1 IFPDDFYR
9 ELRENLPE
17 AQQMSTVESLG
28 RVSIGVNPGRVVMP
42 LTRENCAR
50 LGGRKGQFWE
60 RLGSWL
66 MGDTFGQMMIRKFG
80 PWLEQRFPDL
90 SQARL
95 QDEALIQREETHFGL
110 GPHTDAG
117 SKVLAFHFYLP
128 ADASTSQLG
137 TSIYAPKD
145 PAFVCPGGPYYP
157 HADFRRM

>member
-1 IFPDDFYR
+1 MSSDAEAHVLYRIGNALVLEYPYPHILVRDIFPDDFYR

-28 RVSIGVNPGRVVMP
+28 RVSIGVNPGRVVLP

-95 QDEALIQREETHFGL
+95 QHEALIQREETHF
-110 GPHTDAG
+110 
-117 SKVLAFHFYLP
+117 
-128 ADASTSQLG
+128 
-137 TSIYAPKD
+137 
-145 PAFVCPGGPYYP
+145 
-157 HADFRRM
+157 